1 MNRLIAYTLG
11 KVGDAL
17 RSANLE
23 NERSQISRRES
34 EEDMSINKKKIRR
47 EIMLNGEK
55 VWITADTEQEYIN

>member
-17 RSANLE
+17 RSVNLE

-34 EEDMSINKKKIRR
+34 EEDMSINKKKDSPRDHAEWR
-47 EIMLNGEK
+47 KSVDNG
-55 VWITADTEQEYIN
+55 